1 MGAATF
7 VAGPSPKFSVNAFLA
22 HGQASKLGRPN
33 GLLLCPV
40 HQLRQANQVAEA
52 SSQDGNLALR
62 ERREAT
68 Q

>member
-1 MGAATF
+1 M
-7 VAGPSPKFSVNAFLA
+7 
-22 HGQASKLGRPN
+22 GQASKLGRPN